1 VTKFSPDGWPTVVP
15 RLFTS
20 DVAGLAGFLKLTFG
34 ARGEIRSGIPTEM
47 RIGDSIV
54 MISDGGGVRD
64 PVAGFLY
71 VYVADVDAVYRTAID
86 AGAVL
91 IEEPADMPYG
101 DRRAMVRDAW
111 GNIWQ
116 IATHKG
122 AQPSGAA
129 SNG

>member
-1 VTKFSPDGWPTVVP
+1 MVKFRPDGWPTVVP

-20 DVAGLAGFLKLTFG
+20 DVAGLVNFLDLTFG
-34 ARGEIRSGIPTEM
+34 GHGEVRPGVPTEV

-54 MISDGGGVRD
+54 MVSDGGGVRD

-71 VYVADVDAVYRTAID
+71 VYVADADAAYRTAVD
-86 AGAVL
+86 AGAVA

-122 AQPSGAA
+122 A
-129 SNG
+129 

>member
-1 VTKFSPDGWPTVVP
+1 MTEFRPDGWPTVLP

-20 DVAGLAGFLKLTFG
+20 DVAGLVGFLKLTFG

-54 MISDGGGVRD
+54 MVSDGGGVRD

-91 IEEPADMPYG
+91 IEEPVDMPYG

-111 GNIWQ
+111 GNTWQ

-122 AQPSGAA
+122 AQPSSGG